1 MDAITNYLN
10 SLGLDFWSLAKGA
23 AVLLI
28 GTLVFGLIARFI
40 FGKKSNLNHAVS
52 SAIGIIFVYGAIVGL
67 KYAGPDFEAFLAPMP
82 FVSFAGDQ
90 LVLFP
95 FGAVEFEI
103 LCSEILSMV
112 ILAFL
117 ANLAE
122 RWLPTGKKFFSWLF
136 YRFLTIEK
144 EVETDP
150 TELLESPKLGKH
162 LPEVLSLP
170 EIDAIEAAID
180 LSKPEGVRDLAIVEV
195 LFSCGLR
202 ISELCS
208 LKLSEL
214 YLEEG
219 YIRVHGKGRKER
231 LVPIGD
237 SAIDRLRQWF
247 VVRQGC
253 KVKPGEEDFV
263 FVSLRRGKR
272 LSRISLFVYIK
283 EYAAKAG
290 IRKNISPHT
299 FRHSFATQLLE
310 GGANLRAI
318 QAMLGHEDIGT
329 TEIYMHVDKTHL
341 RREILEHHPR
351 NIKD

>member
-1 MDAITNYLN
+1 MRYEL
-10 SLGLDFWSLAKGA
+10 
-23 AVLLI
+23 
-28 GTLVFGLIARFI
+28 
-40 FGKKSNLNHAVS
+40 SNTQ
-52 SAIGIIFVYGAIVGL
+52 IVGNAILRRYVQYLRLERSYTPNTLDAYL
-67 KYAGPDFEAFLAPMP
+67 KDLQKLLNYYSDEGIDFRQVTLKQLDGFAKALQELGIGPRSVAR
-82 FVSFAGDQ
+82 
-90 LVLFP
+90 
-95 FGAVEFEI
+95 
-103 LCSEILSMV
+103 ILSGV
-112 ILAFL
+112 
-117 ANLAE
+117 
-122 RWLPTGKKFFSWLF
+122 RSF

-283 EYAAKAG
+283 EYAALAG

-351 NIKD
+351 NIRD

>member
-1 MDAITNYLN
+1 MRYEL
-10 SLGLDFWSLAKGA
+10 
-23 AVLLI
+23 
-28 GTLVFGLIARFI
+28 
-40 FGKKSNLNHAVS
+40 SNTQ
-52 SAIGIIFVYGAIVGL
+52 IVGNAILRRYVQYLRLERSYTPNTLDAYL
-67 KYAGPDFEAFLAPMP
+67 KDLQKLLNYYSDEGIDFRQVTLKQLDGFAKALQELGVGPRSVAR
-82 FVSFAGDQ
+82 
-90 LVLFP
+90 
-95 FGAVEFEI
+95 
-103 LCSEILSMV
+103 ILSGV
-112 ILAFL
+112 
-117 ANLAE
+117 
-122 RWLPTGKKFFSWLF
+122 RSF

-231 LVPIGD
+231 LVPIGN

-351 NIKD
+351 NIRD

>member
-1 MDAITNYLN
+1 MRYEL
-10 SLGLDFWSLAKGA
+10 
-23 AVLLI
+23 
-28 GTLVFGLIARFI
+28 
-40 FGKKSNLNHAVS
+40 SNTH
-52 SAIGIIFVYGAIVGL
+52 IVGNAILRRYIQYLRLERSYTPNTLDAYL
-67 KYAGPDFEAFLAPMP
+67 KDLQKLLNYYSDEGIDFRKVTLKQLDGFAKALQGLGVGPRSVAR
-82 FVSFAGDQ
+82 
-90 LVLFP
+90 
-95 FGAVEFEI
+95 
-103 LCSEILSMV
+103 ILSGV
-112 ILAFL
+112 
-117 ANLAE
+117 
-122 RWLPTGKKFFSWLF
+122 RSF
-136 YRFLTIEK
+136 YRFLTLEK

-208 LKLSEL
+208 LRLSEL

-231 LVPIGD
+231 LVPIAGTIGD

>member
-1 MDAITNYLN
+1 MRYEL
-10 SLGLDFWSLAKGA
+10 
-23 AVLLI
+23 
-28 GTLVFGLIARFI
+28 
-40 FGKKSNLNHAVS
+40 SN
-52 SAIGIIFVYGAIVGL
+52 IQIVGNAILRRYVQYLRLERSYTPNTLDAYL
-67 KYAGPDFEAFLAPMP
+67 KDLQKLLNYYSDEGIDFRQVTLKQLDGFAKALQELGVGPRSVAR
-82 FVSFAGDQ
+82 
-90 LVLFP
+90 
-95 FGAVEFEI
+95 
-103 LCSEILSMV
+103 ILSGV
-112 ILAFL
+112 
-117 ANLAE
+117 
-122 RWLPTGKKFFSWLF
+122 RSF

-351 NIKD
+351 NIRD